1 MSLKY
6 IFNFWLM
13 LAGAMLL
20 FLKFSGVTAMANSTG
35 LERSFS
41 FTRPTD
47 HLVSVDYRQ
56 LKCVATAIYYE
67 SAHEPEMGKVAVA
80 RVIQNRVRQ
89 RFASSP
95 CEVIYQ
101 KHNGTCQFSWACS
114 NHKSITATSCAE
126 CWRIAT
132 DVFAKNQH
140 QSFMPSAL
148 FFHANYVEPGWHN
161 LKPLKTIGHHKFYR
175 KY

>member
-1 MSLKY
+1 
-6 IFNFWLM
+6 M

-35 LERSFS
+35 LEHS
-41 FTRPTD
+41 FTFSRPTD
-47 HLVSVDYRQ
+47 QLNSVDYRQ
-56 LKCVATAIYYE
+56 MKCVATAIYYE

-89 RFASSP
+89 RFAATP
-95 CEVIYQ
+95 CEVVYQ
-101 KHNGTCQFSWACS
+101 KHNGACQFSWACNS
-114 NHKSITATSCAE
+114 HRTITSTACAD

-148 FFHANYVEPGWHN
+148 FFHANYVAPNWN
-161 LKPLKTIGHHKFYR
+161 TLKPLKTIGHHKFYKKR
-175 KY
+175 